1 MRHHERPDIGD
12 WYKNQEYNNIFE
24 VVASDEREDY
34 VEVQYFA
41 GEIEEFDIETWYEL
55 DLKRIPPP
63 EDWSGPYEVA
73 REDLGYTDE
82 TIHPEDWSGPLAE
95 IEPNDPPSRNEN

>member
-1 MRHHERPDIGD
+1 MRHHEHPYVGD

-41 GEIEEFDIETWYEL
+41 GEIEEFDLETWYEL
-55 DLKRIPPP
+55 DLKRIPAP
-63 EDWSGPYEVA
+63 EDSSGPYEA
-73 REDLGYTDE
+73 SQDEMGYSDE

-95 IEPNDPPSRNEN
+95 LEPNDLPK